1 MTNEEIIKL
10 AIEYIHKHS
19 IKLNDGNKYDDFVR
33 TIDILKLLEVNN
45 D

>member
-10 AIEYIHKHS
+10 LKEYIHKHS
-19 IKLNDGNKYDDFVR
+19 IKLNDGIKYDDFVR
-33 TIDILKLLEVNN
+33 TIDLLKILEGNN

>member
-1 MTNEEIIKL
+1 MSDKEIIKL

-19 IKLNDGNKYDDFVR
+19 IKLNDGIKYDDFVR
-33 TIDILKLLEVNN
+33 TIDLLKILEGNN